1 MPAAPG
7 SSRVAPSRSMH
18 RAGASA
24 LLGVFGAFLLGAT
37 AGLARADEPAPA
49 PPTRSAAALGLV
61 ERAIGCA
68 GGERYAAVAQ
78 TVWQVEG
85 TSSGGAQPMPFTG
98 EIAQAY
104 PDKLRIRFDM
114 KVGPDRTFQYAST
127 FDGRAGWVVLNG
139 EKRAMSADEVAEALE
154 TANLSNASHLL
165 ALRSDAAFGLADPVD
180 VERDGS
186 KLRSVTVSRAGR
198 RSLALLFDPESGRLA
213 RSEAQVKD
221 LRAGGELVAQ
231 ATVLKDF
238 RDHEGVTHPM
248 AWTVFRNGKEHSTTR
263 VRELTSAPTVDAAL
277 FAEPASK

>member
-1 MPAAPG
+1 MPAAPR
-7 SSRVAPSRSMH
+7 SSRAAPSRHLH
-18 RAGASA
+18 RLANTAA
-24 LLGVFGAFLLGAT
+24 LLGWAGALLLGAMGEF
-37 AGLARADEPAPA
+37 ACADEPGPPPPA
-49 PPTRSAAALGLV
+49 RSAAALALV

-85 TSSGGAQPMPFTG
+85 TSGGAQPMPFTG

-104 PDKLRIRFDM
+104 PDKLRIRFEM

-186 KLRSVTVSRAGR
+186 TLRSVTVSRTGR

-263 VRELTSAPTVDAAL
+263 VRELVSAATVDAAL
-277 FAEPASK
+277 FVEPLSK